1 MAAGR
6 GATAQPCEHR
16 VDDRLPQHR
25 AGIAGASRLAPSR
38 RARHQPPAQ
47 HACVTR
53 LRTIP
58 PRNVRRETD
67 TRPCPSPV
75 RRFSF
80 LSSAVRLLK
89 PCQDSTIRHPEK
101 CGYDTILTRK
111 YRREMR
117 CAFPRPISWR
127 LSAVF
132 CFLCMSL
139 TFSVV
144 CGFYISCRIFRPS
157 NTVRNTSKTVNLD
170 PQDSQSWLAK

>member
-38 RARHQPPAQ
+38 RARHQPPPQ

-80 LSSAVRLLK
+80 LSSAVRFLK
-89 PCQDSTIRHPEK
+89 PCQESTIRHPEK

-132 CFLCMSL
+132 LLLVYVADIQCGMRILYFLPYL
-139 TFSVV
+139 PSVKYRAKRV
-144 CGFYISCRIFRPS
+144 Q
-157 NTVRNTSKTVNLD
+157 N
-170 PQDSQSWLAK
+170 SQS

>member
-1 MAAGR
+1 MEINCTAMAAGR
-6 GATAQPCEHR
+6 GATAQPCEQR
-16 VDDRLPQHR
+16 VDDHLPQHR

-38 RARHQPPAQ
+38 RARNQLHGIN
-47 HACVTR
+47 R

-89 PCQDSTIRHPEK
+89 PCQESTIRHPEK
-101 CGYDTILTRK
+101 CGYGTILTWR

-117 CAFPRPISWR
+117 CAFPKPISWR

-132 CFLCMSL
+132 LLLAYVADIQCGMRILYFLPYL
-139 TFSVV
+139 PSVKYRAKRV
-144 CGFYISCRIFRPS
+144 Q
-157 NTVRNTSKTVNLD
+157 N
-170 PQDSQSWLAK
+170 SQS